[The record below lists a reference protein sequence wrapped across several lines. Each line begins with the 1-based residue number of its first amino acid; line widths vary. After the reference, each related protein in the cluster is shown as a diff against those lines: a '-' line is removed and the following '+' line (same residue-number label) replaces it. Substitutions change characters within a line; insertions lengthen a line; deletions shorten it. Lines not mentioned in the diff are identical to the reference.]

1 MLGNEQIIKTWHGN
15 RNKTIIFTIPLSMAR
30 SYHLDKPAYVVLEP
44 KEDGIFLRK
53 LKEPAV

>member
-30 SYHLDKPAYVVLEP
+30 SYNLDEPAYVVLEP
-44 KEDGIFLRK
+44 MEEGFLRK
-53 LKEPAV
+53 LKESGI